1 MDSAAGDY
9 TGMSTPT
16 PLDDEKIQRILRG
29 ITVPPQPQVVVD
41 IHMEQA
47 MPNPDINRI
56 AKLISQDVGLAGT
69 ILKVVNSSL
78 FGLKNRITS
87 IEQAVRILGLQTI
100 IRITEGLS
108 IKGEMDDET
117 IIALGGFWDSAM
129 EIASVAATIARD
141 IGYQSPDKA
150 YCLGLF
156 HNCGVP
162 LLMRAHADYADTMRE
177 SYSHS
182 GERVIDTEN
191 RKLKTNHAVVGYF
204 VAKSWSLP
212 QDLCEVIAEHH
223 SCEDIFR
230 ETTRA
235 TYDSGKKTLLAILK
249 MAEHMCGVY
258 SVLGGQDRDHEW
270 DTIGHDL
277 LAYVGLSDL
286 DFDDMAARLENL
298 GISHGGF
305 HGKRK

>member
-1 MDSAAGDY
+1 MNN
-9 TGMSTPT
+9 PT
-16 PLDDEKIQRILRG
+16 PLDDEQIRRILRG
-29 ITVPPQPQVVVD
+29 ITVPPQPQIIVD

-47 MPNPDINRI
+47 MPNPDIRRI
-56 AKLISQDVGLAGT
+56 GQLISHDVGLAGT

-87 IEQAVRILGLQTI
+87 IEQAVQILGLQTI

-129 EIASVAATIARD
+129 DIASVSATIARD

-162 LLMRAHADYADTMRE
+162 LLMRAHAHYSDIMRE
-177 SYSHS
+177 SYSRP

-191 RKLKTNHAVVGYF
+191 RLLKTNHAVVGYF

-212 QDLCEVIAEHH
+212 QDLCDVIAEHH

-230 ETTRA
+230 DTTRA

-249 MAEHMCGVY
+249 MAEHICAVHAT
-258 SVLGGQDRDHEW
+258 LGGQDEDHEW
-270 DTIGHDL
+270 DAIGEDL
-277 LAYVGLSDL
+277 LAYVGLSVI

-298 GISHGGF
+298 GMSQGSF
-305 HGKRK
+305 SDFSS

>member
-1 MDSAAGDY
+1 M
-9 TGMSTPT
+9 THHT
-16 PLDDEKIQRILRG
+16 PLDDEQIKRILRG
-29 ITVPPQPQVVVD
+29 ITVPPQPQIIVD

-47 MPNPDINRI
+47 MPNPDIRRI
-56 AKLISQDVGLAGT
+56 GKLISQDVGLAGT
-69 ILKVVNSSL
+69 ILKVVNSKM

-87 IEQAVRILGLQTI
+87 IEQAVQILGLQTL

-108 IKGEMDDET
+108 IKGQMDDET

-129 EIASVAATIARD
+129 DVASVAATIARD

-162 LLMRAHADYADTMRE
+162 LLMQAHAEYQDIMRE
-177 SYSHS
+177 SYARP

-191 RKLKTNHAVVGYF
+191 RLLKTNHAVVGYF

-212 QDLCEVIAEHH
+212 PDLCEVIAEHH
-223 SCEDIFR
+223 SSEDVFR
-230 ETTRA
+230 ENARA
-235 TYDSGKKTLLAILK
+235 SYDSGKKTLLAILK
-249 MAEHMCGVY
+249 MAEHICGLHK
-258 SVLGGQDRDHEW
+258 VLGSSDEDYEW
-270 DTIGHDL
+270 DAISHDL

-286 DFDDMAARLENL
+286 DFDDMTARLENI
-298 GISHGGF
+298 GIGQGGF
-305 HGKRK
+305 HDHSA

>member
-1 MDSAAGDY
+1 M
-9 TGMSTPT
+9 THHT
-16 PLDDEKIQRILRG
+16 PLDDEQIKRILRG
-29 ITVPPQPQVVVD
+29 ITVPPQPQIIVD

-47 MPNPDINRI
+47 MPNPDIRRI
-56 AKLISQDVGLAGT
+56 GKLISQDVGLAGT
-69 ILKVVNSSL
+69 ILKVVNSKM

-87 IEQAVRILGLQTI
+87 IEQAVQILGLQTL

-108 IKGEMDDET
+108 IKGQMDDET

-129 EIASVAATIARD
+129 DVASVAATIARD

-162 LLMRAHADYADTMRE
+162 LLMQAHAEYPDIMRE
-177 SYSHS
+177 SYARP

-191 RKLKTNHAVVGYF
+191 RLLKTNHAVVGYF

-212 QDLCEVIAEHH
+212 PDLCEVIAEHH
-223 SCEDIFR
+223 SSEDVFR
-230 ETTRA
+230 ENARA
-235 TYDSGKKTLLAILK
+235 SYDSGKKTLLAILK
-249 MAEHMCGVY
+249 MAEHICGLHK
-258 SVLGGQDRDHEW
+258 VLGSSDEDYEW
-270 DTIGHDL
+270 DAISHDL

-286 DFDDMAARLENL
+286 DFDDMTARLENL
-298 GISHGGF
+298 GIGQGGF
-305 HGKRK
+305 HDHSA

>member
-1 MDSAAGDY
+1 M
-9 TGMSTPT
+9 THHT
-16 PLDDEKIQRILRG
+16 PLDDEQIKRILRG
-29 ITVPPQPQVVVD
+29 ITVPPQPQIIVD

-47 MPNPDINRI
+47 MPNPDIRRI
-56 AKLISQDVGLAGT
+56 GKLISQDVGLAGT

-87 IEQAVRILGLQTI
+87 IEQAVQILGLQTI

-108 IKGEMDDET
+108 IKGQMDDET

-129 EIASVAATIARD
+129 DIASVAATIARD
-141 IGYQSPDKA
+141 IGFHSPDKA

-162 LLMRAHADYADTMRE
+162 LLMQAHANYADIMRE
-177 SYSHS
+177 SYSRPS
-182 GERVIDTEN
+182 ERVIDTEN
-191 RKLKTNHAVVGYF
+191 RLLKTNHAVVGYF

-212 QDLCEVIAEHH
+212 PDLCEVIAEHH

-230 ETTRA
+230 ENTRA

-249 MAEHMCGVY
+249 MAEHICDLPKI
-258 SVLGGQDRDHEW
+258 LGGSSVDHEW
-270 DTIGHDL
+270 ESISHDL
-277 LAYVGLSDL
+277 LSYVGLSDL

-298 GISHGGF
+298 GISQGSF
-305 HGKRK
+305 SDQSVL

>member
-1 MDSAAGDY
+1 M
-9 TGMSTPT
+9 THHT
-16 PLDDEKIQRILRG
+16 PLDDEQIKRILRG
-29 ITVPPQPQVVVD
+29 ITVPPQPQIIVD

-47 MPNPDINRI
+47 MPDPDIKRI
-56 AKLISQDVGLAGT
+56 GKLISQDVGLAGT

-87 IEQAVRILGLQTI
+87 IEQAVQILGLQTI

-108 IKGEMDDET
+108 IKGQMDDET

-129 EIASVAATIARD
+129 DIASVAATIARD

-162 LLMRAHADYADTMRE
+162 LLLQGHPEYTDIMRE
-177 SYSHS
+177 SYSRP

-191 RKLKTNHAVVGYF
+191 RLLKTNHAVVGYF
-204 VAKSWSLP
+204 VAKSWCQP
-212 QDLCEVIAEHH
+212 KDLCEVIAEHH
-223 SCEDIFR
+223 SCEDIFAVN
-230 ETTRA
+230 TRA

-249 MAEHMCGVY
+249 MAEHICGVHRT
-258 SVLGGQDRDHEW
+258 LGGVDEDYEW
-270 DTIGHDL
+270 ESIGHDL

-286 DFDDMAARLENL
+286 DFDDMAARLEHL
-298 GISHGGF
+298 GISQGSFSDHSLL
-305 HGKRK
+305 

>member
-29 ITVPPQPQVVVD
+29 ITVPPQPQIVVD

-56 AKLISQDVGLAGT
+56 GKLISQDVGLAGT

-162 LLMRAHADYADTMRE
+162 LLMRAHADYADIMRE
-177 SYSHS
+177 SYAHP

-191 RKLKTNHAVVGYF
+191 RMLKTNHAVVGYF

-212 QDLCEVIAEHH
+212 PDLCEVIAEHH
-223 SCEDIFR
+223 SSEDIFR

-249 MAEHMCGVY
+249 MAEHMCGLY
-258 SVLGGQDRDHEW
+258 AVLGGQDTDHEW
-270 DTIGHDL
+270 DSISHDL

-298 GISHGGF
+298 GISHGSF